1 MSISFQVQQDYGMA
15 AEAVLNCDLPRYL
28 AVLLRVANIHEVP
41 FPRPRS
47 LEIMATKEVFDL
59 TNVIKMEIV
68 GEQKSR
74 YDRSA
79 SQVAA
84 GAA

>member
-1 MSISFQVQQDYGMA
+1 MS
-15 AEAVLNCDLPRYL
+15 PRPG
-28 AVLLRVANIHEVP
+28 RVANIHEVP

-59 TNVIKMEIV
+59 TNLIKMEIV

-79 SQVAA
+79 ANVPA